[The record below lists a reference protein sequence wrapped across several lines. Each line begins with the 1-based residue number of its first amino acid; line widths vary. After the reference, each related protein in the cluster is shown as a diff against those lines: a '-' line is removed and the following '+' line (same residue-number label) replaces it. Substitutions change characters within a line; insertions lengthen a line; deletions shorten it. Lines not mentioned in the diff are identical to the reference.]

1 MTYIVFS
8 ERLNPTQLIIVIVIS
23 LEHWFW
29 FVQVQVLVLA
39 ETVVDSLES
48 ETVTDIQRAKKQLN
62 QEMHIQAIEIVSEA
76 MCCIIF
82 GQSCM
87 LCIILRRKMCIPE
100 KVIKLL
106 HGPLLQVGKTLRD
119 LQIVGCELHENASGS
134 RWGSYSA
141 PTPP

>member
-1 MTYIVFS
+1 MHSRY
-8 ERLNPTQLIIVIVIS
+8 
-23 LEHWFW
+23 W

-48 ETVTDIQRAKKQLN
+48 ETVTDIQRAEKQLN

-76 MCCIIF
+76 LCCIIF

-87 LCIILRRKMCIPE
+87 LCIMLRRKMCILE

-106 HGPLLQVGKTLRD
+106 HGPLLHVGKTLRD
-119 LQIVGCELHENASGS
+119 LQILGCELHQNAFGGRVPLGPARGAIAPPGPRS
-134 RWGSYSA
+134 RY
-141 PTPP
+141 